1 MVYADSLKKFMD
13 DAKQKHRTQA
23 AAQAAEGEEDTSDEN
38 SKKMLTFRQ
47 PALVTGAKMKDYQLE
62 GVEWMMGLHQNGIS
76 GILGEFSRSIS
87 MHYV

>member
-1 MVYADSLKKFMD
+1 MD

-23 AAQAAEGEEDTSDEN
+23 IAAAAEEGPGGEGEDARV
-38 SKKMLTFRQ
+38 LTFRQ

-76 GILGEFSRSIS
+76 GILGGWCVYSHFIGN
-87 MHYV
+87 